1 MLRVKRRLMKEATCL
16 IHISF
21 DGEHRQLAYVL
32 ASQTQFGNSFHVKI
46 PSNTLLQASVYL
58 EESP

>member
-1 MLRVKRRLMKEATCL
+1 MLKVKRRLMREVTFL

-21 DGEHRQLAYVL
+21 DGEHRQLAYFL
-32 ASQTQFGNSFHVKI
+32 PSQTKFGNSFHVKI
-46 PSNTLLQASVYL
+46 LSNTLLQASAYL